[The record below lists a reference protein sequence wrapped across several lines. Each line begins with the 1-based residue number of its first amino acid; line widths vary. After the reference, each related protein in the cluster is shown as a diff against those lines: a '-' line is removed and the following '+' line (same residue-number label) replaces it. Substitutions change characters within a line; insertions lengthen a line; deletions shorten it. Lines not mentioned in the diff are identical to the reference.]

1 MANIVDQNGLYV
13 EEFNISRMTLD
24 QVNIKP
30 SDISPKELKDTVEN
44 LNRSLNEKAM
54 MKRPETLENL
64 RNRSPDLQRV
74 REANADHRLHHR
86 FAGGREDP

>member
-13 EEFNISRMTLD
+13 EEYNVSRMTLD

-54 MKRPETLENL
+54 MKRPATLEKYL
-64 RNRSPDLQRV
+64 RFVKQGKNSECDRKFHFSDNPEELI
-74 REANADHRLHHR
+74 NYN
-86 FAGGREDP
+86 